1 MLLKTVRLMLRPA
14 KSIGCSQLG
23 RRNIHN
29 MPPIASEK
37 LGASGKKPFTVFV
50 EGNIG
55 SGKTTFLN
63 HFQKFNDICLL
74 TEPVEKWRNCGGV
87 NLLDLMY
94 KESHRWAMPFQT
106 YVTLTMLDMH
116 TCQTDK
122 SVKLMERS
130 LFSARNCFVESM
142 LASGSL
148 HQGMYNVLQEWY
160 DFICCNIHI
169 QADLIVYLQTSP
181 EVVYERMKQRAR
193 SEESCVP
200 LEYLKELHELH
211 ENWLIHGASPRP
223 APVLVL
229 NADLD
234 LNTIGAEYE
243 RSETSILKPILI
255 ENTNQHAILTSP
267 AKRAKTDF

>member
-1 MLLKTVRLMLRPA
+1 
-14 KSIGCSQLG
+14 
-23 RRNIHN
+23 

-130 LFSARNCFVESM
+130 LFSAR
-142 LASGSL
+142 
-148 HQGMYNVLQEWY
+148 
-160 DFICCNIHI
+160 
-169 QADLIVYLQTSP
+169 
-181 EVVYERMKQRAR
+181 
-193 SEESCVP
+193 
-200 LEYLKELHELH
+200 
-211 ENWLIHGASPRP
+211 
-223 APVLVL
+223 
-229 NADLD
+229 
-234 LNTIGAEYE
+234 
-243 RSETSILKPILI
+243 
-255 ENTNQHAILTSP
+255 
-267 AKRAKTDF
+267 